1 MNNEEL
7 WAEVWQ
13 LVDDC
18 NRQRPVLAKEY
29 RLYHNDDGAIIG
41 LWETGHP
48 EGNNYIVLDDPDVF
62 HRTSTNLL
70 KVVDKK
76 LTIIDTTPRYRVNL
90 TKGNAGQRVVKGHA
104 AVALMSEEEY
114 AEIEYYE
121 PKNT

>member
-1 MNNEEL
+1 MNNEEF
-7 WAEVWQ
+7 WAEVWR

-18 NRQRPVLAKEY
+18 NQQRPVIVKEY
-29 RLYHNDDGAIIG
+29 RLYYNDDGTVIG

-48 EGNNYIVLDDPDVF
+48 EGENYVVLDDPDIF

-76 LTIIDTTPRYRVNL
+76 LTILDTTPRYRVNL
-90 TKGNAGQRVVKGHA
+90 KKGNTGQRVVKGHA
-104 AVALMSEEEY
+104 AVALTHKEEY
-114 AEIEYYE
+114 PEIEYYE